1 MTNSCEKI
9 IEHLYEA
16 TDNRVIGVNE
26 ELGPICSIPAIWL
39 YDAAATL
46 KTQQDIINEYKKA
59 DTFLA
64 VHGWTWNKKGEE

>member
-1 MTNSCEKI
+1 MKPEYEEI

-26 ELGPICSIPAIWL
+26 KLGPICSIPAIWL
-39 YDAAATL
+39 YDAIVTL
-46 KTQQDIINEYKKA
+46 KAQQGIIDEYKKA

-64 VHGWTWNKKGEE
+64 VHGWEWR

>member
-1 MTNSCEKI
+1 MADSYEKV

-46 KTQQDIINEYKKA
+46 KAQQRIIDEYKKRILFQQYT
-59 DTFLA
+59 D
-64 VHGWTWNKKGEE
+64 GNGDK